1 MAYETILPELG
12 SAVKGNRERE
22 FDISESLGLIRP
34 VERVAIEAD
43 GLFGVRLPVVAG
55 YLPEVRVGRD
65 QVVSYAVLVDEL
77 RRQHPYMIF
86 AIWIDDAHLP
96 HVPEFADRGIG

>member
-1 MAYETILPELG
+1 MAYETVLPELG
-12 SAVKGNRERE
+12 RAVKGNRECE
-22 FDISESLGLIRP
+22 FEVSESLGLIRP

-43 GLFGVRLPVVAG
+43 GLFGIRLPRVAG

-65 QVVSYAVLVDEL
+65 EVVSYAVLIDEL

-86 AIWIDDAHLP
+86 AIGIDDEDFP
-96 HVPEFADRGIG
+96 HVPEFATHGIG